1 MRWPRAFTWALVA
14 LAAVGIA
21 FAIWRFA
28 FGLASVANINNAY
41 PWGWWAGSFMWL
53 IAFGGAGFTM
63 ALLVEILGLHR
74 FEPFVRPA
82 IVMGLLCY
90 LSYVVILVI
99 ELGRPWNGWVVF
111 THWQHSSALFEI
123 AICAALYT
131 TCLLIEFGVIAAGHA
146 GWKRA
151 ARVLQGIY
159 LPVVVLGV
167 SLSHL
172 HQSTLGTALNI
183 VPLKID
189 PRWWSEM
196 LPFQFLASAYA
207 AGLAVVIVEHVLSAR
222 FAGTPLRSREI
233 GGLGA
238 ILAGVLAVYLALRL
252 GVLVAMGNV
261 PSMFRFDS
269 LTIALWVEIVLGAIV
284 PFVMLVL
291 PETRRSPRAVVGAAT
306 LAAGGVVLHRLNITV
321 FAMRVKSWETY
332 TPALGEVMTTLGV
345 VALALLAYRLAVTR
359 LPVHEARE
367 EPA

>member
-1 MRWPRAFTWALVA
+1 VRWPGAFTWALVA

-21 FAIWRFA
+21 FAVGRFA

-99 ELGRPWNGWVVF
+99 ELGRPWNAPVVF
-111 THWQHSSALFEI
+111 TLWQHHSPLFEI

-151 ARVLQGIY
+151 ARVLGAVY

-167 SLSHL
+167 SLSQL

-183 VPLKID
+183 IPLKVD

-196 LPFQFLASAYA
+196 LPWQFLVSAYA
-207 AGLAVVIVEHVLSAR
+207 AGIAVVIVEHVMSAR
-222 FAGTPLRSREI
+222 FAGTPLRAREV

-238 ILAGVLAVYLALRL
+238 ILAGVLAVYIAIRF
-252 GVLVAMGNV
+252 GVLLAMGHV
-261 PSMFRFDS
+261 PSMFRFDA
-269 LTIALWVEIVLGAIV
+269 LTIFLWVEIVLGAVV

-291 PETRRSPRAVVGAAT
+291 PETRRSPRAVMVAAI
-306 LAAGGVVLHRLNITV
+306 LAAGGVMLHRLNVTV

-332 TPALGEVMTTLGV
+332 TPAFGEVSTTLGV
-345 VALALLAYRLAVTR
+345 VALALLAYRLVVTR

-367 EPA
+367 ETA